1 MLCDRRC
8 PVLVFVLP
16 ILICAHANSCAFI
29 VPGILPLG
37 NFLCAAADHADHLY
51 AACRTRYNQ
60 YNSDVDT
67 KAMRASAP
75 LIPVWDDHEFA
86 K

>member
-1 MLCDRRC
+1 MPNNL
-8 PVLVFVLP
+8 
-16 ILICAHANSCAFI
+16 S
-29 VPGILPLG
+29 
-37 NFLCAAADHADHLY
+37 AA
-51 AACRTRYNQ
+51 RSTRYNQ

-67 KAMRASAP
+67 RAMRASAP